1 MKIVVWAL
9 LFIPVF
15 CSSKSMDEFFKD
27 NPDLKS
33 NPFTRSAI
41 ISQAGV
47 ATINDIMLQKQPGE
61 MSGQVMKRLLKED
74 GYSYALVAIRQL
86 AEQCRQ
92 GVAESASNLRKN
104 DCDIIVEHS
113 ARN

>member
-1 MKIVVWAL
+1 MKAIAVAL
-9 LFIPVF
+9 LFIPF
-15 CSSKSMDEFFKD
+15 ACFSQSIDEFFKD

-47 ATINDIMLQKQPGE
+47 ATLNDVMLQKQPGE

-74 GYSYALVAIRQL
+74 GYNYALVAIRQL
-86 AEQCRQ
+86 AEQCKQ
-92 GVAESASNLRKN
+92 GVAESASNLKES
-104 DCDIIVEHS
+104 DCKMIEEHN
-113 ARN
+113 R

>member
-1 MKIVVWAL
+1 MKAIAVTL
-9 LFIPVF
+9 LFIPFVCF
-15 CSSKSMDEFFKD
+15 SQSIDDFFKD

-47 ATINDIMLQKQPGE
+47 ATLNDVMLQKQPGE

-74 GYSYALVAIRQL
+74 GYNYALVAIRQL
-86 AEQCRQ
+86 AEQCKQ
-92 GVAESASNLRKN
+92 GVAEQASNLKES
-104 DCDIIVEHS
+104 DCNMIEEHN
-113 ARN
+113 R